1 MRHAEHSA
9 ASWQISI
16 LAYWHISNLLTMQH
30 YKALFTLGIPIVIGQ
45 IGVIILGFANTLM
58 IGHHSTNE
66 LAAASF
72 VNILIFAPLLSI
84 ASANLFS
91 IFPNSSRLLHSITSV
106 VRQIETSVPIKY
118 RTSRLLSA

>member
-45 IGVIILGFANTLM
+45 IGVIILGFADTLM
-58 IGHHSTNE
+58 I
-66 LAAASF
+66 ASIRPTTIRSCGGAPKDSS
-72 VNILIFAPLLSI
+72 IL
-84 ASANLFS
+84 
-91 IFPNSSRLLHSITSV
+91 T
-106 VRQIETSVPIKY
+106 
-118 RTSRLLSA
+118 